1 MASSENRFRRPS
13 REQRRVVITG
23 LSSITPLG
31 NTAKETWEGLI
42 NGRSGISH
50 ITFFDTSQFDVKI
63 GGEVKNFPIDDF
75 VPKKDQK
82 KMDRFTHFAIAA
94 AKMAWQDSGLEM
106 TEKLAERTGVL
117 TGVGI
122 GGLPNIESSRDL
134 VVNRGPSRIS
144 PFFIPTVISNM
155 AAGHVS
161 ILFGTKGPNYT
172 LTSACASGA
181 HAIGEAANYIRNG
194 DCDLM
199 FAGGTEGTVCPLAI
213 GGFAAM
219 KALSTRNEEPKLAS
233 RPWDKDRD
241 GFVLSEG
248 CGMFI
253 LEEYEH
259 ALKRGARIYGELT
272 GYGYSSDGFHMT
284 NPIANGSGAAL
295 AMEMA
300 LRDAQ
305 LIKESIEY
313 INAHGT
319 STPAGDQA
327 ETEGVKRVF
336 GDHAE
341 KVWVSSTKSM
351 IGHALGAAGAIESVF
366 ALQSLYHGIVP
377 PTINLEDPSPECDLD
392 YVPHT
397 AREKQLHHVMN
408 NSFGFGGTNASLIF
422 SRV

>member
-1 MASSENRFRRPS
+1 
-13 REQRRVVITG
+13 
-23 LSSITPLG
+23 
-31 NTAKETWEGLI
+31 
-42 NGRSGISH
+42 
-50 ITFFDTSQFDVKI
+50 
-63 GGEVKNFPIDDF
+63 
-75 VPKKDQK
+75 
-82 KMDRFTHFAIAA
+82 
-94 AKMAWQDSGLEM
+94 
-106 TEKLAERTGVL
+106 
-117 TGVGI
+117 
-122 GGLPNIESSRDL
+122 
-134 VVNRGPSRIS
+134 
-144 PFFIPTVISNM
+144 
-155 AAGHVS
+155 
-161 ILFGTKGPNYT
+161 
-172 LTSACASGA
+172 
-181 HAIGEAANYIRNG
+181 
-194 DCDLM
+194 
-199 FAGGTEGTVCPLAI
+199 AGGTEGTVCPLAI